1 MQDTAVAGR
10 IYRWADSGGQPHY
23 SDRPPSGA
31 HTVVRETAGV
41 SRSPL
46 REQGPGLRP
55 GEVRALEH
63 HSQQLEQRRR
73 ERLEQRRAESARRSE
88 LQQYCRSLREGM
100 RNARDH
106 SRRKHHA
113 GELRRNCW

>member
-1 MQDTAVAGR
+1 M
-10 IYRWADSGGQPHY
+10 
-23 SDRPPSGA
+23 
-31 HTVVRETAGV
+31 VRETAGG

-63 HSQQLEQRRR
+63 HSQQREQRRR

-88 LQQYCRSLREGM
+88 QQQYCRNLRDDM
-100 RNARDH
+100 HSTRDH
-106 SRRKHHA
+106 SRRKHLA
-113 GELRRNCW
+113 GKLRRDCW